1 MTTENSKQEHL
12 GKYSRDFAVF
22 LPAISNFYN
31 TFISK
36 QRVTKGEHIPAERIP
51 ESFDR
56 GVEGL
61 NFINPDEGYFTY
73 PTALYSAGHAC
84 LDMDKVNDRDS
95 MCVNRDREFS
105 TIVGD
110 SGGYQLGKGVIKFDW
125 KDFEGNKANEVRS
138 NILNWLELTSDWA
151 MTLDVPTWAADDLNS
166 PKTGLTSFQDTLD
179 GTIYNN
185 KFFQKNRLG
194 QTKFLNVLQGDDW
207 ETAQIWYDQVKDFEF
222 EGWAMGGINMCDM
235 EVMLKRLIIMRDE
248 KKLDGKDWMHV
259 LGTSQLDWA
268 CFLTQVQRQ
277 VRKHINPNFTISF
290 DSASAFLS
298 TANGLVY
305 TQNTFT
311 PSRFSFIMDKAPDD
325 KRLKGSEIQFPFDSG
340 IGRRLK
346 MKDVCW
352 YGEGDLNKNNK
363 EGKTSWDSFSYVL
376 MMAHNVYNQIRAV
389 QTANDLN
396 DIEMLKHKPQ
406 VGHWR
411 KTKGS
416 DNTDEFSEFVPRNI
430 LYFNTLVEEV
440 FSSEKPMDVI
450 NNASSFLADI
460 RGTRWQRATGG
471 GKGKNNFSSLF
482 EGG

>member
-1 MTTENSKQEHL
+1 MTDKRQEHL
-12 GKYSRDFAVF
+12 GDLSRDFAVF

-36 QRVTKGEHIPAERIP
+36 QRVTKGEHIPLDRIP
-51 ESFDR
+51 KGFDS

-61 NFINPDEGYFTY
+61 NFINPKEGYFTY

-95 MCVNRDREFS
+95 MCVNRDRNFS

-110 SGGYQLGKGVIKFDW
+110 SGGYQIGKGVIKFDW
-125 KDFEGNKANEVRS
+125 KDFEGNKANAVRS

-151 MTLDVPTWAADDLNS
+151 MTLDVPSWAADDLNS
-166 PKTGLTSFQDTLD
+166 PKTGLNSFQDTLD

-207 ETAQIWYDQVKDFEF
+207 ETAQIWYDQVKNFEF

-235 EVMLKRLIIMRDE
+235 EVMLRRLIIMRDE
-248 KKLDGKDWMHV
+248 KKLEGKDWMHV

-277 VRKHINPNFTISF
+277 VRKHINNNFTMSF

-305 TQNTFT
+305 THNLFT
-311 PSRFSFIMDKAPDD
+311 PKRWSYIMEKAPDD
-325 KRLKGSEIQFPFDSG
+325 KKMKGLDIPFPFKSA
-340 IGRRLK
+340 IGDRLK

-352 YGEGDLNKNNK
+352 YGEGDLNKNGK
-363 EGKTSWDSFSYVL
+363 EGATAWDSFSYCL
-376 MMAHNVYNQIRAV
+376 MMGHNVYNHIRAV
-389 QTANDLN
+389 QIANDMN
-396 DIEMLKHKPQ
+396 DIEMIKHQPDVK
-406 VGHWR
+406 HWR
-411 KTKGS
+411 KTKNS
-416 DNTDEFSEFVPRNI
+416 DTTDEFSDFVPRNI
-430 LYFNTLVEEV
+430 LYFNTLVEQV
-440 FSSEKPMDVI
+440 FTSEKPMEVI
-450 NNASSFLADI
+450 NNASGFLADI
-460 RGTRWQRATGG
+460 RGTRWARATGG

-482 EGG
+482 E

>member
-1 MTTENSKQEHL
+1 MTDKNKRQEHL
-12 GKYSRDFAVF
+12 GDLSRDFAVF

-36 QRVTKGEHIPAERIP
+36 QRITKGEHIPLDRIP
-51 ESFDR
+51 KGFDS

-95 MCVNRDREFS
+95 MCVNRDRKFS

-110 SGGYQLGKGVIKFDW
+110 SGGYQIGKGVIKFDW
-125 KDFEGNKANEVRS
+125 KDFEGNKANAVRS

-151 MTLDVPTWAADDLNS
+151 MTLDVPSWAADDLNS
-166 PKTGLTSFQDTLD
+166 PKTGLNSFQDTLD

-207 ETAQIWYDQVKDFEF
+207 ETAQIWYDQVKNFEF

-235 EVMLKRLIIMRDE
+235 EVMLRRLIIMRDE
-248 KKLDGKDWMHV
+248 KKLEGKDWMHV

-277 VRKHINPNFTISF
+277 VRKHINNNFTISF

-305 TQNTFT
+305 THNLFT
-311 PSRFSFIMDKAPDD
+311 PKRWSYIMEKAPDD
-325 KRLKGSEIQFPFDSG
+325 KKLKGSTIPFLFKSA
-340 IGRRLK
+340 IGDRLT
-346 MKDVCW
+346 MGDVCA

-363 EGKTSWDSFSYVL
+363 EGKTAWDSFSYCL
-376 MMAHNVYNQIRAV
+376 MMAHNVYNHIRAV
-389 QTANDLN
+389 QIANDMN
-396 DIEMLKHKPQ
+396 DIEMVKHKPD
-406 VGHWR
+406 VKHWR
-411 KTKGS
+411 KTKDS
-416 DNTDEFSEFVPRNI
+416 DTTDEFSDFVPRNI
-430 LYFNTLVEEV
+430 LYFNTLVEQV
-440 FSSEKPMDVI
+440 FTSEKPMEVI
-450 NNASSFLADI
+450 NNASGFLADI
-460 RGTRWQRATGG
+460 RGTRWARATGG

-482 EGG
+482 E

>member
-207 ETAQIWYDQVKDFEF
+207 ETAQIWYDAVKDFEF

-277 VRKHINPNFTISF
+277 VRKNINPNFTISF

>member
-1 MTTENSKQEHL
+1 MTDKNKRQEHL
-12 GKYSRDFAVF
+12 GDLSRDFAVF

-36 QRVTKGEHIPAERIP
+36 QRVTKGEHIPLDRIP
-51 ESFDR
+51 KGFDS

-61 NFINPDEGYFTY
+61 NFINPEEGYFTY

-95 MCVNRDREFS
+95 MCVNRDRNFS

-110 SGGYQLGKGVIKFDW
+110 SGGYQIGKGVIKFDW
-125 KDFEGNKANEVRS
+125 KDFEGNKANAVRS

-151 MTLDVPTWAADDLNS
+151 MTLDVPSWAADDLNS
-166 PKTGLTSFQDTLD
+166 PKTGLNSFQDTLD

-207 ETAQIWYDQVKDFEF
+207 ETAQTWYDQVKNFEF

-235 EVMLKRLIIMRDE
+235 EVMLRRLIIMRDE

-277 VRKHINPNFTISF
+277 VRKHVNSNFTMSF

-305 TQNTFT
+305 THNLFT
-311 PSRFSFIMDKAPDD
+311 PKRWSYIMEKAPDD
-325 KRLKGSEIQFPFDSG
+325 KKMKGLDIPFPFKSA
-340 IGRRLK
+340 IGDRLK

-352 YGEGDLNKNNK
+352 YGEGDLNKNGK
-363 EGKTSWDSFSYVL
+363 EGATAWDSFSYCL
-376 MMAHNVYNQIRAV
+376 MMGHNVYNHIRAV
-389 QTANDLN
+389 QIANDMN
-396 DIEMLKHKPQ
+396 DIEMIKHQPDVK
-406 VGHWR
+406 HWR
-411 KTKGS
+411 KTKNS
-416 DNTDEFSEFVPRNI
+416 DTTDEFSDFVPRNI
-430 LYFNTLVEEV
+430 LYFNTLVEQV
-440 FSSEKPMDVI
+440 FTAEKPMEVI
-450 NNASSFLADI
+450 NNASGFLADI
-460 RGTRWQRATGG
+460 RGTRWARATGG

-482 EGG
+482 E

>member
-1 MTTENSKQEHL
+1 MTDKNKRQEHL
-12 GKYSRDFAVF
+12 GDLSRDFAVF

-36 QRVTKGEHIPAERIP
+36 QRVTKGEHIPLDRIP
-51 ESFDR
+51 KGFDS

-61 NFINPDEGYFTY
+61 NFINPKEGYFTY

-95 MCVNRDREFS
+95 MCVNRDRNFS

-110 SGGYQLGKGVIKFDW
+110 SGGYQIGKGVIKFDW
-125 KDFEGNKANEVRS
+125 KDFEGNKANAVRS

-151 MTLDVPTWAADDLNS
+151 MTLDVPSWAADDLNS
-166 PKTGLTSFQDTLD
+166 PKTGLNSFQDTLD

-207 ETAQIWYDQVKDFEF
+207 ETAQIWYDQVKNFEF

-235 EVMLKRLIIMRDE
+235 EVMLRRLIIMRDE
-248 KKLDGKDWMHV
+248 KKLEGKDWMHV

-277 VRKHINPNFTISF
+277 VRKHINNNFTMSF

-305 TQNTFT
+305 THNLFT
-311 PSRFSFIMDKAPDD
+311 PKRWSYIMEKAPDD
-325 KRLKGSEIQFPFDSG
+325 KKMKGLDIPFPFKSA
-340 IGRRLK
+340 IGDRLK

-352 YGEGDLNKNNK
+352 YGEGDLNKNGK
-363 EGKTSWDSFSYVL
+363 EGVTAWDSFSYCL
-376 MMAHNVYNQIRAV
+376 MMGHNVYNHIRAV
-389 QTANDLN
+389 QIANDMN
-396 DIEMLKHKPQ
+396 DIEMIKHQPDVK
-406 VGHWR
+406 HWR
-411 KTKGS
+411 KTKNS
-416 DNTDEFSEFVPRNI
+416 DTTDEFSDFVPRNI
-430 LYFNTLVEEV
+430 LYFNTLVEQV
-440 FSSEKPMDVI
+440 FTSEKPMEVI
-450 NNASSFLADI
+450 NNASGFLADI
-460 RGTRWQRATGG
+460 RGTRWARATGG

-482 EGG
+482 E

>member
-277 VRKHINPNFTISF
+277 VRKNINPNFTISF

>member
-1 MTTENSKQEHL
+1 MEK
-12 GKYSRDFAVF
+12 V
-22 LPAISNFYN
+22 
-31 TFISK
+31 
-36 QRVTKGEHIPAERIP
+36 AE
-51 ESFDR
+51 
-56 GVEGL
+56 
-61 NFINPDEGYFTY
+61 
-73 PTALYSAGHAC
+73 
-84 LDMDKVNDRDS
+84 RDS
-95 MCVNRDREFS
+95 MCVNRDRKFS

-125 KDFEGNKANEVRS
+125 KDFEGTKANAVRS
-138 NILNWLELTSDWA
+138 NILNWLELTSDWS

-166 PKTGLTSFQDTLD
+166 PKTGLNSFQDCLD

-277 VRKHINPNFTISF
+277 VRKHINQNFTISF

-325 KRLKGSEIQFPFDSG
+325 KKLKGSNIQFPFASQ
-340 IGRRLK
+340 IGNRLK
-346 MKDVCW
+346 MGDVCW

-363 EGKTSWDSFSYVL
+363 EGKTSWDSFSYCL

-396 DIEMLKHKPQ
+396 DIERLKYQPQ

-416 DNTDEFSEFVPRNI
+416 DNTDEFSEYVPRNI
-430 LYFNTLVEEV
+430 LYFNSLAEKV
-440 FSSEKPMDVI
+440 FTSENPMDVI

>member
-1 MTTENSKQEHL
+1 MTDKNKRQEHL
-12 GKYSRDFAVF
+12 GDLSRDFAVF

-36 QRVTKGEHIPAERIP
+36 QRITKGEHIPLDRIP
-51 ESFDR
+51 KGFDS

-95 MCVNRDREFS
+95 MCVNRDRKFS

-110 SGGYQLGKGVIKFDW
+110 SGGYQIGKGVIKFDW
-125 KDFEGNKANEVRS
+125 KDFEGNKANAVRS

-151 MTLDVPTWAADDLNS
+151 MTLDVPSWAADDLNS
-166 PKTGLTSFQDTLD
+166 PKTGLNSFQDTLD

-207 ETAQIWYDQVKDFEF
+207 ETAQIWYDQVKNFEF

-235 EVMLKRLIIMRDE
+235 EVMLRRLIIMRDE
-248 KKLDGKDWMHV
+248 KKLEGKDWMHV

-277 VRKHINPNFTISF
+277 VRKHINNNFTMSF

-305 TQNTFT
+305 THNLFT
-311 PSRFSFIMDKAPDD
+311 PKRWSYIMEKAPDD
-325 KRLKGSEIQFPFDSG
+325 KKLKGSTIPFPFKSA
-340 IGRRLK
+340 IGDRLT
-346 MKDVCW
+346 MGDVCA

-363 EGKTSWDSFSYVL
+363 EGKTAWDSFSYCL
-376 MMAHNVYNQIRAV
+376 MMAHNVYNHIRAV
-389 QTANDLN
+389 QIANDMN
-396 DIEMLKHKPQ
+396 DIEMVKHKPD
-406 VGHWR
+406 VKHWR
-411 KTKGS
+411 KTKDS
-416 DNTDEFSEFVPRNI
+416 DTTDEFSDFVPRNI
-430 LYFNTLVEEV
+430 LYFNTLVEQV
-440 FSSEKPMDVI
+440 FTSEKPMEVI
-450 NNASSFLADI
+450 NNASGFLADI
-460 RGTRWQRATGG
+460 RGTRWARATGG

-482 EGG
+482 E

>member
-1 MTTENSKQEHL
+1 MTDKRQEHL
-12 GKYSRDFAVF
+12 GDKSRDFAVF

-36 QRVTKGEHIPAERIP
+36 QRVTGGTHIPAERIP
-51 ESFDR
+51 KGFDN

-61 NFINPDEGYFTY
+61 NFLNPEKGMFTY

-84 LDMDKVNDRDS
+84 LDMEQVNDRDS
-95 MCVNRDREFS
+95 MCVNRDRKFS

-110 SGGYQLGKGVIKFDW
+110 SGGYQIGRGVIKFDW
-125 KDFEGNKANEVRS
+125 KDFEGNKANKVRS
-138 NILNWLELTSDWA
+138 DILNWLELTSDWA

-166 PKTGLTSFQDTLD
+166 PKTGLTSFKDTLD

-194 QTKFLNVLQGDDW
+194 QTKLLNVLQGDDW
-207 ETAQIWYDQVKDFEF
+207 ETAQIWYDAVKDFEF

-248 KKLDGKDWMHV
+248 KKLEGKDWMHV

-268 CFLTQVQRQ
+268 CYLTGVQRQ
-277 VRKHINPNFTISF
+277 VREHINPNFTMSF

-305 TQNTFT
+305 TQNMFT
-311 PSRFSFIMDKAPDD
+311 PSRWSFIMDKAPDD
-325 KRLKGSEIQFPFDSG
+325 KKLKGSNIPFPFQSA
-340 IGRRLK
+340 IGDRLK
-346 MKDVCW
+346 MGDVCW

-363 EGKTSWDSFSYVL
+363 EGKTAWDSFSYCL

-389 QTANDLN
+389 QVANDFN
-396 DIEMLKHKPQ
+396 DIERVVHKPD
-406 VGHWR
+406 VKHWR
-411 KTKGS
+411 KTKAS
-416 DNTDEFSEFVPRNI
+416 DTTDEHSTYVPRNI
-430 LYFNTLVEEV
+430 LYFNTLVEQV
-440 FSSEKPMDVI
+440 FTSEKPMEVI
-450 NNASSFLADI
+450 ANASSFLADI
-460 RGTRWQRATGG
+460 RGTRWARATGG
-471 GKGKNNFSSLF
+471 GKGTNNFSSLF
-482 EGG
+482 E

>member
-1 MTTENSKQEHL
+1 MTDKRQEHL
-12 GKYSRDFAVF
+12 GDLSRDFAVF
-22 LPAISNFYN
+22 LPAISNFFN

-36 QRVTKGEHIPAERIP
+36 QRVTKGAHIPAERIP
-51 ESFDR
+51 KGLDR

-84 LDMDKVNDRDS
+84 LDMEKVADRDS
-95 MCVNRDREFS
+95 MCVDRDRKFS

-125 KDFEGNKANEVRS
+125 KDFEGNKANAVRS

-166 PKTGLTSFQDTLD
+166 PKTGLTSFQDCLD

-185 KFFQKNRLG
+185 NFFQKNRLG

-277 VRKHINPNFTISF
+277 VRKHINENFTISF

-311 PSRFSFIMDKAPDD
+311 PNRFSFIMDKAPDD
-325 KRLKGSEIQFPFDSG
+325 KKLKGSNIQFPFASQ
-340 IGRRLK
+340 IGNRLK
-346 MKDVCW
+346 MGDVCW

-363 EGKTSWDSFSYVL
+363 EGKTSWDSFSYCL

-396 DIEMLKHKPQ
+396 DIERLKHQPQ

-416 DNTDEFSEFVPRNI
+416 DNTDEFSEYVPRNI
-430 LYFNTLVEEV
+430 LYFNTLAEEV
-440 FSSEKPMDVI
+440 FTSEKPMDVI
-450 NNASSFLADI
+450 NNAASFLADI

>member
-1 MTTENSKQEHL
+1 MTENKRQEHL
-12 GKYSRDFAVF
+12 GKFSRDYAVF

-36 QRVTKGEHIPAERIP
+36 QRVSEGTHIPKERIP
-51 ESFDR
+51 AGFDR

-84 LDMDKVNDRDS
+84 LDMNKVADRDS
-95 MCVNRDREFS
+95 MCVNRDRKFS

-110 SGGYQLGKGVIKFDW
+110 SGGYQLGKGIIKFDW

-138 NILNWLELTSDWA
+138 NILNWLELTADWS
-151 MTLDVPTWAADDLNS
+151 MTLDVPSWAADDLNS
-166 PKTGLTSFQDTLD
+166 PKTGLTSFKDCLD
-179 GTIYNN
+179 GTVYNN

-207 ETAQIWYDQVKDFEF
+207 ESACTWYDAVKDFEF

-277 VRKHINPNFTISF
+277 VRKNINENFTISF

-305 TQNTFT
+305 THNLFT
-311 PSRFSFIMDKAPDD
+311 PKRWSYIMEKAPDD
-325 KRLKGSEIQFPFDSG
+325 KKLKGSDIPFPFKSA
-340 IGRRLK
+340 IGERLE
-346 MKDVCW
+346 MKDICW

-363 EGKTSWDSFSYVL
+363 EGKTSWDSFSYTL
-376 MMAHNVYNQIRAV
+376 MMAHNVYNHIRAV
-389 QTANDLN
+389 QIANDIN
-396 DIEMLKHKPQ
+396 DIEKLKHQPDPKAWMK
-406 VGHWR
+406 V
-411 KTKGS
+411 KNA
-416 DNTDEFSEFVPRNI
+416 DNTDEPSEFVPRNI
-430 LYFNTLVEEV
+430 LYFNTLVEQV
-440 FSSEKPMDVI
+440 FTSETPMEI
-450 NNASSFLADI
+450 ISNARAFLADI

>member
-1 MTTENSKQEHL
+1 MINNRQEHL
-12 GKYSRDFAVF
+12 GPKSRDFAVF

-36 QRVTKGEHIPAERIP
+36 QRVSGGTHIPPERIP
-51 ESFDR
+51 QGFEN

-61 NFINPDEGYFTY
+61 NFLNPEKGMFTY

-84 LDMDKVNDRDS
+84 LNMEQVNDRDS
-95 MCVNRDREFS
+95 MVVNRDRKFS

-110 SGGYQLGKGVIKFDW
+110 SGGYQIGRGVIKFDW
-125 KDFEGNKANEVRS
+125 KDFEGDKANKVRS
-138 NILNWLELTSDWA
+138 DILNWLELTSDWA

-166 PKTGLTSFQDTLD
+166 PKTGLTSFKDTLD

-194 QTKFLNVLQGDDW
+194 QTKLLNVLQGDDW
-207 ETAQIWYDQVKDFEF
+207 ETAQIWYDAVKDFEF

-248 KKLDGKDWMHV
+248 KKLEGKDWMHV

-268 CFLTQVQRQ
+268 CYLTGVQRQ
-277 VRKHINPNFTISF
+277 VREHINPNFTMSF

-305 TQNTFT
+305 TQNMFT
-311 PSRFSFIMDKAPDD
+311 PSRWSFIMDKAPDD
-325 KRLKGSEIQFPFDSG
+325 KKLKGSNIPFPFQSA
-340 IGRRLK
+340 IGDRLK
-346 MKDVCW
+346 MGDVCW

-363 EGKTSWDSFSYVL
+363 EGKTAWDSFSYCL

-389 QTANDLN
+389 QVANDFN
-396 DIEMLKHKPQ
+396 DIERVVHKPD
-406 VGHWR
+406 VKHWR
-411 KTKGS
+411 KTKAS
-416 DNTDEFSEFVPRNI
+416 DTTDEHSTYVPRNI
-430 LYFNTLVEEV
+430 LYFNTLVEQV
-440 FSSEKPMDVI
+440 FTSEKPMEVI
-450 NNASSFLADI
+450 ANASSFLADI
-460 RGTRWQRATGG
+460 RGTRWARATGG
-471 GKGKNNFSSLF
+471 GKGTNNFSSLF
-482 EGG
+482 E

>member
-1 MTTENSKQEHL
+1 MTDKRQEHL
-12 GKYSRDFAVF
+12 GNYSRDFAVF

-36 QRVTKGEHIPAERIP
+36 QRATEGKHISAERIP
-51 ESFDR
+51 QGFDR

-61 NFINPDEGYFTY
+61 NFINPEEGYFTY

-84 LDMDKVNDRDS
+84 LDINKAPERDS
-95 MCVNRDREFS
+95 MCINRDRKFS

-125 KDFEGNKANEVRS
+125 KDFEGNKANQVRS
-138 NILNWLELTSDWA
+138 NILNWLELTADWS

-166 PKTGLTSFQDTLD
+166 PKTGLNSFQDTLD

-185 KFFQKNRLG
+185 NFFQKNRLG

-207 ETAQIWYDQVKDFEF
+207 ETAQIWYDAVKDFEF

-248 KKLDGKDWMHV
+248 NKLEGKDWIHV

-277 VRKHINPNFTISF
+277 LRKHVNENITVSF

-305 TQNTFT
+305 THNLFT
-311 PSRFSFIMDKAPDD
+311 PKRWSYIMEKAPDD
-325 KRLKGSEIQFPFDSG
+325 KKLKGSNIKFPFPSA
-340 IGRRLK
+340 IGDRLK
-346 MKDVCW
+346 MKDICW

-363 EGKTSWDSFSYVL
+363 EGKTSWDSFSYTL
-376 MMAHNVYNQIRAV
+376 MMAHNVYNHIRAV
-389 QTANDLN
+389 QIANDMN
-396 DIEMLKHKPQ
+396 DIERLKYQPDPKAWQ
-406 VGHWR
+406 
-411 KTKGS
+411 KTKNA
-416 DNTDEFSEFVPRNI
+416 DNTDEPSEFVPRNI
-430 LYFNTLVEEV
+430 LYFNTLVEQV
-440 FSSEKPMDVI
+440 FTSEKPMELI
-450 NNASSFLADI
+450 NSSRPFLADI

>member
-1 MTTENSKQEHL
+1 MTDKNKRQEHL
-12 GKYSRDFAVF
+12 GDLSRDFAVF

-36 QRVTKGEHIPAERIP
+36 QRITKGEHIPLDRIP
-51 ESFDR
+51 KGFDS

-95 MCVNRDREFS
+95 MCVNRDRKFS

-110 SGGYQLGKGVIKFDW
+110 SGGYQIGKGVIKFDW
-125 KDFEGNKANEVRS
+125 KDFEGNKANAVRS

-151 MTLDVPTWAADDLNS
+151 MTLDVPSWAADDLNS
-166 PKTGLTSFQDTLD
+166 PKTGLKSFQDTLD

-207 ETAQIWYDQVKDFEF
+207 ETAQIWYDQVKNFEF

-235 EVMLKRLIIMRDE
+235 EVMLRRLIIMRDE
-248 KKLDGKDWMHV
+248 KKLEGKDWMHV

-277 VRKHINPNFTISF
+277 VRKHINNNFTISF

-305 TQNTFT
+305 THNLFT
-311 PSRFSFIMDKAPDD
+311 PKRWSYIMEKAPDD
-325 KRLKGSEIQFPFDSG
+325 KKLKGSTIPFPFKSA
-340 IGRRLK
+340 IGDRLT
-346 MKDVCW
+346 MGDVCA

-363 EGKTSWDSFSYVL
+363 EGKTAWDSFSYCL
-376 MMAHNVYNQIRAV
+376 MMAHNVYNHIRAV
-389 QTANDLN
+389 QIANDMN
-396 DIEMLKHKPQ
+396 DIEMVKHKPD
-406 VGHWR
+406 VKHWR
-411 KTKGS
+411 KTKDS
-416 DNTDEFSEFVPRNI
+416 DTTDEFSDFVPRNI
-430 LYFNTLVEEV
+430 LYFNTLVEQV
-440 FSSEKPMDVI
+440 FTSEKPMEVI
-450 NNASSFLADI
+450 NNASGFLADI
-460 RGTRWQRATGG
+460 RGTRWARATGG

-482 EGG
+482 E

>member
-1 MTTENSKQEHL
+1 MTENKRQEHL
-12 GKYSRDFAVF
+12 GKFSRDYAVF

-36 QRVTKGEHIPAERIP
+36 QRVSEGTHIPKERIP
-51 ESFDR
+51 AGFDR

-84 LDMDKVNDRDS
+84 LDMNKVADRDS
-95 MCVNRDREFS
+95 MCVNRDRKFS

-110 SGGYQLGKGVIKFDW
+110 SGGYQLGKGIIKFDW

-138 NILNWLELTSDWA
+138 NILNWLELTADWS
-151 MTLDVPTWAADDLNS
+151 MTLDVPSWAADDLNS
-166 PKTGLTSFQDTLD
+166 PKTGLTSFKDCLD
-179 GTIYNN
+179 GTVYNN

-207 ETAQIWYDQVKDFEF
+207 ESACTWYDAVKDFEF

-277 VRKHINPNFTISF
+277 VRKNINENFTISF

-305 TQNTFT
+305 THNLFT
-311 PSRFSFIMDKAPDD
+311 PKRWSYIMEKAPDD
-325 KRLKGSEIQFPFDSG
+325 KKLKGSDIPFPFKSA
-340 IGRRLK
+340 IGERLE
-346 MKDVCW
+346 MKDICW

-363 EGKTSWDSFSYVL
+363 EGKTSWDSFSYTL
-376 MMAHNVYNQIRAV
+376 MMAHNVYNHIRAV
-389 QTANDLN
+389 QIANDMN
-396 DIEMLKHKPQ
+396 DIEKLKHQPDPKAWMK
-406 VGHWR
+406 V
-411 KTKGS
+411 KNA
-416 DNTDEFSEFVPRNI
+416 DNTDEPSEFVPRNI
-430 LYFNTLVEEV
+430 LYFNTLVEQV
-440 FSSEKPMDVI
+440 FTSETPMEI
-450 NNASSFLADI
+450 ISNARAFLADI

>member
-1 MTTENSKQEHL
+1 MTEIKRQEHL
-12 GKYSRDFAVF
+12 GNLSRDFAVF

-31 TFISK
+31 TFVSK
-36 QRVTKGEHIPAERIP
+36 QRVTEGKHIPAERIP
-51 ESFDR
+51 KGFNGA

-61 NFINPDEGYFTY
+61 NFINPEQGMFTY

-84 LDMDKVNDRDS
+84 LDMDKVADRDS
-95 MCVNRDREFS
+95 MCVNRDRKFS

-110 SGGYQLGKGVIKFDW
+110 SGGYQLGKGVIKFDL
-125 KDFEGNKANEVRS
+125 KDFEGNKANAVRS
-138 NILNWLELTSDWA
+138 NILNWLELTSDWS
-151 MTLDVPTWAADDLNS
+151 MTLDVPSWAADDLNS
-166 PKTGLTSFQDTLD
+166 PKTGLNSFQDCLD

-235 EVMLKRLIIMRDE
+235 EVLLKRLIIMRDE

-277 VRKHINPNFTISF
+277 VRKHINQNFTISF

-305 TQNTFT
+305 TQNVFT
-311 PSRFSFIMDKAPDD
+311 PNRFSYIMDKAPDD
-325 KRLKGSEIQFPFDSG
+325 KRMKGSNIQFPFPSA
-340 IGRRLK
+340 IGDRLK
-346 MKDVCW
+346 MGDVCW

-363 EGKTSWDSFSYVL
+363 VGATSWDSFSYCL
-376 MMAHNVYNQIRAV
+376 MMAHNVYNHIRAV
-389 QTANDLN
+389 QIANDLN
-396 DIEMLKHKPQ
+396 DIESIKHKPQ

-416 DNTDEFSEFVPRNI
+416 DNTDEFSDFVPRNI
-430 LYFNTLVEEV
+430 LYFNTLAEEV
-440 FSSEKPMDVI
+440 FTSEKPMEVI
-450 NNASSFLADI
+450 SNASSFLADI

-482 EGG
+482 E

>member
-1 MTTENSKQEHL
+1 MTENKRQEHL
-12 GKYSRDFAVF
+12 GKFSRDYAVF

-36 QRVTKGEHIPAERIP
+36 QRVSKGTHIPKERIP
-51 ESFDR
+51 AGFDR

-84 LDMDKVNDRDS
+84 LDMNKVADRDS
-95 MCVNRDREFS
+95 MCVNRDRKFS

-110 SGGYQLGKGVIKFDW
+110 SGGYQLGKGIIKFDW

-138 NILNWLELTSDWA
+138 NILNWLELTADWS
-151 MTLDVPTWAADDLNS
+151 MTLDVPSWAADDLNS
-166 PKTGLTSFQDTLD
+166 PKTGLTSFKDCLD
-179 GTIYNN
+179 GTVYNN

-207 ETAQIWYDQVKDFEF
+207 ESACTWYDAVKDFEF

-277 VRKHINPNFTISF
+277 VRKNINENFTISF

-305 TQNTFT
+305 THNLFT
-311 PSRFSFIMDKAPDD
+311 PKRWSYIMEKAPDD
-325 KRLKGSEIQFPFDSG
+325 KKLKGSDIPFPFKSA
-340 IGRRLK
+340 IGERLE
-346 MKDVCW
+346 MKDICW

-363 EGKTSWDSFSYVL
+363 EGKTSWDSFSYTL
-376 MMAHNVYNQIRAV
+376 MMAHNVYNHIRAV
-389 QTANDLN
+389 QIANDIN
-396 DIEMLKHKPQ
+396 DIERLKHQPDPKAWMK
-406 VGHWR
+406 V
-411 KTKGS
+411 KNA
-416 DNTDEFSEFVPRNI
+416 DNTDEPSEFVPRNI
-430 LYFNTLVEEV
+430 LYFNTLVEQV
-440 FSSEKPMDVI
+440 FTSETPMEI
-450 NNASSFLADI
+450 ISNARAFLADI

>member
-1 MTTENSKQEHL
+1 MTDKRQEHL
-12 GKYSRDFAVF
+12 GDKSRDFAVF

-36 QRVTKGEHIPAERIP
+36 QRVTGGTHIPAERIP
-51 ESFDR
+51 KGFDN

-61 NFINPDEGYFTY
+61 NFLNPEKGMYTY

-84 LDMDKVNDRDS
+84 LDMEQVNDRDS
-95 MCVNRDREFS
+95 MCVNRDRKFS

-110 SGGYQLGKGVIKFDW
+110 SGGYQIGRGVIKFDW
-125 KDFEGNKANEVRS
+125 KDFEGNKANKVRS
-138 NILNWLELTSDWA
+138 DILNWLELTSDWA

-166 PKTGLTSFQDTLD
+166 PKTGLTSFKDTLD

-194 QTKFLNVLQGDDW
+194 QTKLLNVLQGDDW
-207 ETAQIWYDQVKDFEF
+207 ETAQIWYDAVKDFEF

-248 KKLDGKDWMHV
+248 KKLEGKDWMHV

-268 CFLTQVQRQ
+268 CYLTGVQRQ
-277 VRKHINPNFTISF
+277 VREHINPNFTMSF

-305 TQNTFT
+305 TQNMFT
-311 PSRFSFIMDKAPDD
+311 PSRWSFIMDKAPDD
-325 KRLKGSEIQFPFDSG
+325 KKLKGSNIPFPFQSA
-340 IGRRLK
+340 IGDRLK
-346 MKDVCW
+346 MGDVCW

-363 EGKTSWDSFSYVL
+363 EGKTAWDSFSYCL

-389 QTANDLN
+389 QVANDFN
-396 DIEMLKHKPQ
+396 DIERVVHKPD
-406 VGHWR
+406 VKHWR
-411 KTKGS
+411 KTKAS
-416 DNTDEFSEFVPRNI
+416 DTTDEHSTYVPRNI
-430 LYFNTLVEEV
+430 LYFNTLVEQV
-440 FSSEKPMDVI
+440 FTSEKPMEVI
-450 NNASSFLADI
+450 ANASSFLADI
-460 RGTRWQRATGG
+460 RGTRWARATGG
-471 GKGKNNFSSLF
+471 GKGTNNFSSLF
-482 EGG
+482 E

>member
-1 MTTENSKQEHL
+1 MTENKRQEHL
-12 GKYSRDFAVF
+12 GKFSRDYAVF

-36 QRVTKGEHIPAERIP
+36 QRVSEGTHIPKERIP
-51 ESFDR
+51 AGFDR

-61 NFINPDEGYFTY
+61 NFINPEEGYFTY

-84 LDMDKVNDRDS
+84 LDMEKVADRDS
-95 MCVNRDREFS
+95 MCVNRDRKFS

-110 SGGYQLGKGVIKFDW
+110 SGGYQLGKGIIKFDW
-125 KDFEGNKANEVRS
+125 KDFEGNKANAVRS
-138 NILNWLELTSDWA
+138 NILNWLELTADWS
-151 MTLDVPTWAADDLNS
+151 MTLDVPSWAADDLNS
-166 PKTGLTSFQDTLD
+166 PKTGLTSFKDCLD
-179 GTIYNN
+179 GTVYNN

-207 ETAQIWYDQVKDFEF
+207 ESACTWYDAVKDFEF

-277 VRKHINPNFTISF
+277 VRKNINENFTISF

-305 TQNTFT
+305 THNLFT
-311 PSRFSFIMDKAPDD
+311 PKRWSYIMEKAPDD
-325 KRLKGSEIQFPFDSG
+325 KRLKGSDIPFPFKSA
-340 IGRRLK
+340 IGERLE
-346 MKDVCW
+346 MKDICW

-363 EGKTSWDSFSYVL
+363 EGKTSWDSFSYTL
-376 MMAHNVYNQIRAV
+376 MMAHNVYNHIRAV
-389 QTANDLN
+389 QIANDMN
-396 DIEMLKHKPQ
+396 DIEKLKHQPDPRAWMK
-406 VGHWR
+406 V
-411 KTKGS
+411 KNA
-416 DNTDEFSEFVPRNI
+416 DNTDEPSEFVPRNI
-430 LYFNTLVEEV
+430 LYFNTLVEQVFTSETPMEV
-440 FSSEKPMDVI
+440 IS
-450 NNASSFLADI
+450 NARAFLADI

-471 GKGKNNFSSLF
+471 GKGKNNFGSLF

>member
-1 MTTENSKQEHL
+1 MTENKRQEHL
-12 GKYSRDFAVF
+12 GNYSRDFAVF

-36 QRVTKGEHIPAERIP
+36 QRVSEGTHIPKERIP
-51 ESFDR
+51 AGFDR

-61 NFINPDEGYFTY
+61 NFINPEEGYFTY

-84 LDMDKVNDRDS
+84 LDMNKVADRDS
-95 MCVNRDREFS
+95 MCVNRDRKFS

-110 SGGYQLGKGVIKFDW
+110 SGGYQLGKGIIKFDW

-138 NILNWLELTSDWA
+138 NILNWLELTADWS
-151 MTLDVPTWAADDLNS
+151 MTLDVPSWAADDLNS
-166 PKTGLTSFQDTLD
+166 PKTGLTSFKDCLD
-179 GTIYNN
+179 GTVYNN

-207 ETAQIWYDQVKDFEF
+207 ESACTWYDAVKDFEF

-277 VRKHINPNFTISF
+277 VRKNINENFTISF

-305 TQNTFT
+305 THNLFT
-311 PSRFSFIMDKAPDD
+311 PKRWSYIMEKAPDD
-325 KRLKGSEIQFPFDSG
+325 KKLKGSDIPFPFKSA
-340 IGRRLK
+340 IGERLE
-346 MKDVCW
+346 MKDICW

-363 EGKTSWDSFSYVL
+363 EGKTSWDSFSYTL
-376 MMAHNVYNQIRAV
+376 MMAHNVYNHIRAV
-389 QTANDLN
+389 QIANDMN
-396 DIEMLKHKPQ
+396 DIERLKHQPDPKAWMK
-406 VGHWR
+406 V
-411 KTKGS
+411 KNA
-416 DNTDEFSEFVPRNI
+416 DNTDEPSEFVPRNI
-430 LYFNTLVEEV
+430 LYFNTLVEQVFTSETPMEV
-440 FSSEKPMDVI
+440 IS
-450 NNASSFLADI
+450 NARAFLADI

>member
-1 MTTENSKQEHL
+1 MTENNRQEHL
-12 GKYSRDFAVF
+12 GDLSRDFAVF

-36 QRVTKGEHIPAERIP
+36 QRVTKGAHIPTERIP
-51 ESFDR
+51 QGFSSA

-61 NFINPDEGYFTY
+61 NFINPDEGMFTY

-84 LDMDKVNDRDS
+84 LDMDKVADRDS
-95 MCVNRDREFS
+95 MCVNRDRKFS

-125 KDFEGNKANEVRS
+125 KDFEGNKANAVRS
-138 NILNWLELTSDWA
+138 NILNWLELTSDWS
-151 MTLDVPTWAADDLNS
+151 MTLDVPSWAADDLNS
-166 PKTGLTSFQDTLD
+166 PKTGLTSFQDCLD

-185 KFFQKNRLG
+185 NFFQKNRLG

-222 EGWAMGGINMCDM
+222 EGWAVGGINMCDM
-235 EVMLKRLIIMRDE
+235 EVLLKRLIIMRDE
-248 KKLDGKDWMHV
+248 KKLDGRDWLHV

-268 CFLTQVQRQ
+268 CYLTQVQRN
-277 VRKHINPNFTISF
+277 VRKHINENFTISF

-305 TQNTFT
+305 TQNVFT
-311 PSRFSFIMDKAPDD
+311 PKRFSFIMDKAPDD
-325 KRLKGSEIQFPFDSG
+325 KKLKGSNINFPFSSA
-340 IGRRLK
+340 IGDRLK
-346 MKDVCW
+346 MGDVCW

-396 DIEMLKHKPQ
+396 DIERLKYQPQ
-406 VGHWR
+406 VKHWR
-411 KTKGS
+411 KVSAS
-416 DNTDEFSEFVPRNI
+416 DTTDEMSEFVPRNI
-430 LYFNTLVEEV
+430 LYFNTLVDEV
-440 FSSEKPMDVI
+440 FASEKPMEVI

-482 EGG
+482 E

>member
-1 MTTENSKQEHL
+1 MTNKRREHL
-12 GKYSRDFAVF
+12 GNTQRDYAVF

-36 QRVTKGEHIPAERIP
+36 QRVTEGAHIPKERIP
-51 ESFDR
+51 QGFEN

-61 NFINPDEGYFTY
+61 NFLNPEEGYFTY
-73 PTALYSAGHAC
+73 PTSLYSAGHAC
-84 LDMDKVNDRDS
+84 LDLEKAPDRDS
-95 MCVNRDREFS
+95 MCVNRDRKFS

-110 SGGYQLGKGVIKFDW
+110 SGGYQIGRGVINFDW
-125 KDFEGNKANEVRS
+125 QDFEGNKANKVRS
-138 NILNWLELTSDWA
+138 DILNWLELTSDWA
-151 MTLDVPTWAADDLNS
+151 MTLDVPTWAADELNS
-166 PKTGLTSFQDTLD
+166 PKTGLKSFQDTLD

-207 ETAQIWYDQVKDFEF
+207 ETAQIWYDKVKDFEF

-235 EVMLKRLIIMRDE
+235 EVMLRRLIIMRDE
-248 KKLDGKDWMHV
+248 KKLDGKNWMHV

-277 VRKHINPNFTISF
+277 IREHVNENFTLSF

-305 TQNTFT
+305 THNLFT
-311 PSRFSFIMDKAPDD
+311 PKRWSYIMEKAPDD
-325 KRLKGSEIQFPFDSG
+325 KRLKESTIPFPFPSV
-340 IGRRLK
+340 IGDRLT
-346 MKDVCW
+346 MGDVCY

-376 MMAHNVYNQIRAV
+376 MMAHNVYNHIKA
-389 QTANDLN
+389 THLANDLN
-396 DIEMLKHKPQ
+396 DIEMVKHQPEVK
-406 VGHWR
+406 HWR
-411 KTKGS
+411 KTKDS
-416 DNTDEFSEFVPRNI
+416 DSTDEPSDFVPRNI
-430 LYFNTLVEEV
+430 LYFNTLVKEV
-440 FSSEKPMDVI
+440 FTSETPMEVI
-450 NNASSFLADI
+450 DSATSFLADI

-482 EGG
+482 E

>member
-1 MTTENSKQEHL
+1 MTENKRQEHL
-12 GKYSRDFAVF
+12 GDLNRNFAVF
-22 LPAISNFYN
+22 LPAISNFFQ
-31 TFISK
+31 TFVTK
-36 QRVTKGEHIPAERIP
+36 QRLTEGKHIPAERIP
-51 ESFDR
+51 KGLDR

-84 LDMDKVNDRDS
+84 LDMDKVADRDS
-95 MCVNRDREFS
+95 MCVDRDRKFS

-125 KDFEGNKANEVRS
+125 KDFEGNKANAVRS

-151 MTLDVPTWAADDLNS
+151 MTLDVPSWAADDLNS
-166 PKTGLTSFQDTLD
+166 PKTGLNSFQDCLD

-185 KFFQKNRLG
+185 NFFQKNRLG

-222 EGWAMGGINMCDM
+222 EGWGMGGINMCDM
-235 EVMLKRLIIMRDE
+235 EVLLKRLIIMRDE
-248 KKLDGKDWMHV
+248 KKLDGKDWMHI

-268 CFLTQVQRQ
+268 CYLTQVQRQ
-277 VRKHINPNFTISF
+277 VRKHINPNFTVSF

-305 TQNTFT
+305 TQNVFT
-311 PSRFSFIMDKAPDD
+311 PQRFSFIMDKAPDD
-325 KRLKGSEIQFPFDSG
+325 KKLKGSDIQFPFASQ
-340 IGRRLK
+340 IGNRLK
-346 MKDVCW
+346 MGDVCW

-363 EGKTSWDSFSYVL
+363 EGKTSWDSFSYCL

-396 DIEMLKHKPQ
+396 DIESLKYQPK

-416 DNTDEFSEFVPRNI
+416 DNTDEFSEYVPRNI
-430 LYFNTLVEEV
+430 LYFNTLAEEV
-440 FSSEKPMDVI
+440 FTSEKPMDVI
-450 NNASSFLADI
+450 NNASSYLADI

-482 EGG
+482 E

>member
-1 MTTENSKQEHL
+1 MINSRQEHL
-12 GKYSRDFAVF
+12 GPKSRDFAVF

-36 QRVTKGEHIPAERIP
+36 QRVSGGTHIPPERIP
-51 ESFDR
+51 QGFEN

-61 NFINPDEGYFTY
+61 NFLNPKEGMFTY

-84 LDMDKVNDRDS
+84 LNMEQVNDRDS
-95 MCVNRDREFS
+95 MVVNRDREFS

-110 SGGYQLGKGVIKFDW
+110 SGGYQIGRGVIKFDW
-125 KDFEGNKANEVRS
+125 KDFEGTKANKVRS
-138 NILNWLELTSDWA
+138 DILNWLELTSDWA

-166 PKTGLTSFQDTLD
+166 PKTGLTCFKDTLD

-194 QTKFLNVLQGDDW
+194 QTKLLNVLQGDDW
-207 ETAQIWYDQVKDFEF
+207 ETAQTWYDAVKDFEF

-259 LGTSQLDWA
+259 LGTSQMDWA
-268 CFLTQVQRQ
+268 CYLTGVQRQ

-305 TQNTFT
+305 TYNSFT
-311 PSRFSFIMDKAPDD
+311 PERWSFVMDKAPDD
-325 KRLKGSEIQFPFDSG
+325 RNLKGSKIPFPFQSG
-340 IGRRLK
+340 IGSRLN
-346 MKDVCW
+346 MGDVCY
-352 YGEGDLNKNNK
+352 YGENDLNKN
-363 EGKTSWDSFSYVL
+363 GKIGATSWDSFSYCL
-376 MMAHNVYNQIRAV
+376 MMAHNVENQIRAIQV
-389 QTANDLN
+389 ANDFN
-396 DIEMLKHKPQ
+396 DIEATKYKPQ
-406 VGHWR
+406 VKHWR
-411 KTKGS
+411 KTKAS
-416 DNTDEFSEFVPRNI
+416 DKTDEPSIFVPRNI
-430 LYFNTLVEEV
+430 LYFNTFVEEV
-440 FSSEKPMDVI
+440 FTSEKPMEVI

-460 RGTRWQRATGG
+460 RGNRWARATGG
-471 GKGKNNFSSLF
+471 GKGTNNFSSLF
-482 EGG
+482 E